1 MDVDNI
7 NIEEDIYEFNDM
19 NNIYNDMLI
28 ELDKKVAELTTIN
41 NKIDYIDSLK
51 IQKSRYKN
59 KINKEKKKWINREF
73 LIIILLI
80 PFLFAIN
87 PIIPSI
93 LIFISLLIAN
103 KVYIEKTKDYRIA
116 INSTV
121 LTDDYQELIIKRH
134 EINDELTKLR
144 RNIHTYKKQ
153 INLLMKDINFV
164 QSEFY
169 GYDHIIK
176 KLSDKKSNNDENYC
190 YILKKY

>member
-1 MDVDNI
+1 MDIDNI

-51 IQKSRYKN
+51 IQKLRYKN
-59 KINKEKKKWINREF
+59 KINKEKKKWINRES

-80 PFLFAIN
+80 PFLFVIN